1 MWVGEGGEREDQ
13 EGGDIG
19 IPMADSWQKSI
30 QYSKAVILQFK
41 KIQRNNPFPNQ
52 DSFWGGVARGMGDL
66 SSLTRD

>member
-19 IPMADSWQKSI
+19 IPMVDSWQKSI

-41 KIQRNNPFPNQ
+41 KIQRNNPFPIQ
-52 DSFWGGVARGMGDL
+52 DFFFFFFGHEAWGILVP
-66 SSLTRD
+66 

>member
-52 DSFWGGVARGMGDL
+52 DSFWGGWHEAWGILVP
-66 SSLTRD
+66 

>member
-19 IPMADSWQKSI
+19 IPMVDSWQKSI

-41 KIQRNNPFPNQ
+41 KIQRNPFPIQ
-52 DSFWGGVARGMGDL
+52 DFFFFFGHEAWGILVP
-66 SSLTRD
+66 